1 MQQIK
6 LEIKQLE
13 TMIFIYSDRDQ
24 VRVKQLE
31 QRLFDLNMILLELMS
46 EVK

>member
-1 MQQIK
+1 MQQ
-6 LEIKQLE
+6 LIKQIDHLE
-13 TMIFIYSDRDQ
+13 SLIFIYSDRDQ

>member
-1 MQQIK
+1 MQQ
-6 LEIKQLE
+6 LIKQIENLE
-13 TMIFIYSDRDQ
+13 SLIFIYSDRDQ

-31 QRLFDLNMILLELMS
+31 QRLRGLNMMLLELMS